1 MGYFLIPI
9 LLVSFH
15 SNTKKIPTIIKWSTT
30 YQIQT
35 KKYSSQQHVW
45 IRFPSELD
53 DMFDDRQFGTTPHS
67 HNGSLIPDAG
77 NQHENR
83 TFVPLSDSVRREFQC
98 PGNRAV
104 TVQVNPIIRF
114 NVRSMGS
121 WPEATLKR
129 KRPGQEQKGYQHRKT
144 FGGCIGKRLGH
155 SSLSKKR
162 KPFSLLSCSFES
174 IVL

>member
-1 MGYFLIPI
+1 MINFL
-9 LLVSFH
+9 
-15 SNTKKIPTIIKWSTT
+15 SNSK
-30 YQIQT
+30 Q
-35 KKYSSQQHVW
+35 KYPNQQHVW

-53 DMFDDRQFGTTPHS
+53 DLFDDRQFGTTPHS

-104 TVQVNPIIRF
+104 TVQVNPVIRF

-162 KPFSLLSCSFES
+162 KSFSLLSCSFES